1 MSYLLF
7 LYPLLIFLL
16 GYFLF
21 PKVIDFATNK
31 NYLDE
36 AKGRKRHAESVPPIG
51 GWLLYAAFAVVFLS
65 QMLIPQFDLKNL
77 AVFASVSAM
86 FFLGFVDDKY
96 PLNASQKF
104 LWQFLIATI
113 FVFIGDIHFA
123 AYLNFYGVPLFL
135 AKFICVVLTVFI
147 VNSFNLVDGIN
158 GLAAL
163 LGIVA
168 LAYLGLWLF
177 SAAQYSMF
185 LLSLSLIAALLV
197 FLRYNVFQTKVF
209 LGDNGSMLIGLLASY
224 FVFVFIK
231 TYSGFSNLVLT
242 KCNAEIGV
250 ALSAIAIPLADTLR
264 LFILRPLYLAKS
276 PFKAD
281 RNHVH
286 HLLIRL
292 GFSHIEASLS
302 LFALAILLVLAALA
316 AQDLGSIAVIMINLF
331 ICVAFLISLDFFVFS
346 KYRRR
351 VDKKTVFNSL
361 QNLSKELNNPVFIE
375 YAFAISIFLLAI
387 SIPFHRVSTSIPT
400 LILLFSL
407 LMLFV
412 RNFLLYRRDYWK
424 LFGGKLLDFLKQSF
438 SILVMVY
445 LSFILIHSFF
455 IVPSSNFQKLGIYS
469 LLLIYWLSLF
479 QLEKIIQIKP
489 RVLLTAFI
497 AGCMGFGVYILLQS
511 FIEYPKAGWDGFYYT
526 RLLSHVKA
534 NPVTHSLYYNLA
546 ILFLANNYKY
556 LKKEAWKLTYFL
568 ALFFFIFIVILCSSK
583 VGYFI
588 LLFTVPI
595 AFYSLLNNTKG
606 FLVFIFSYISLVAF
620 LAFSNEVFSKDF
632 ILSALDSRLIVW
644 EQSIGIIKENFFW
657 GTGVG
662 SSVQALADAFEKIN
676 YERGILQHYNA
687 QNQFLESFMETGIL
701 GFLLLISFFIYSYLV
716 AWKQRNKLYFVYTC
730 IILCYMMTESLFQ
743 TQMGMVSFAF
753 FNALFLAS
761 FYQKKQAK

>member
-1 MSYLLF
+1 MSYFLF

-16 GYFLF
+16 GYILF
-21 PKVIDFATNK
+21 PRVIEFAKKK
-31 NYLDE
+31 NYIDE
-36 AKGRKRHAESVPPIG
+36 ASGRKRHTESVPPIG
-51 GWLLYAAFAVVFLS
+51 GWLLYAAFALVFIS
-65 QMLIPQFDLKNL
+65 QILFPQFELKNL
-77 AVFASVSAM
+77 AVFLSISAM

-96 PLNASQKF
+96 PMNASQKF
-104 LWQFLIATI
+104 LGQFLIAII
-113 FVFIGDIHFA
+113 FVFFGDVHFA
-123 AYLNFYGVPLFL
+123 DYLLVYGLPLLLGKVF
-135 AKFICVVLTVFI
+135 CVILTVFI

-168 LAYLGLWLF
+168 LGYLGLWLF
-177 SAAQYSMF
+177 SAAQYPMF
-185 LLSLSLIAALLV
+185 ILSLSLIAALLV

-224 FVFVFIK
+224 FVFIFVR
-231 TYSGFSNLVLT
+231 TYTGFSNLVLT

-250 ALSAIAIPLADTLR
+250 AISAIAIPLADTVR

-316 AQDLGSIAVIMINLF
+316 AQDLGSMAVIIINLF
-331 ICVAFLISLDFFVFS
+331 ICVAFLMSLDFFVFS
-346 KYRRR
+346 KYRKR

-361 QNLSKELNNPVFIE
+361 QNLSRELNYPVFIE

-400 LILLFSL
+400 IILIFSL

-424 LFGGKLLDFLKQSF
+424 LFGAKLQDFLKQKF
-438 SILVMVY
+438 TILVLLY
-445 LSFILIHSFF
+445 LAFITVHALI
-455 IVPSSNFQKLGIYS
+455 IVPSSHIQKLGIYS
-469 LLLIYWLSLF
+469 LLLVYWLALF

-497 AGCMGFGVYILLQS
+497 AGCMGFGVFILLQS
-511 FIEYPKAGWDGFYYT
+511 FVEYPKEGWDGFYYT
-526 RLLSHVKA
+526 GLLSSVKA

-546 ILFLANNYKY
+546 ILFLANNFKY
-556 LKKEAWKLTYFL
+556 LKKGAWRITYWF
-568 ALFFFIFIVILCSSK
+568 ALFFFIFIVVLCSSK

-588 LLFTVPI
+588 LLFTIPI
-595 AFYSLLNNTKG
+595 AFYSLLPAKKRFVFFMLAYLVLVG
-606 FLVFIFSYISLVAF
+606 FLAIS
-620 LAFSNEVFSKDF
+620 NGVFSKDF
-632 ILSALDSRLIVW
+632 ILNALDSRIIVW
-644 EQSIGIIKENFFW
+644 EQSIAIVKDNFLW

-662 SSVQALADAFEKIN
+662 SSIQALQDAFVSIN
-676 YERGILQHYNA
+676 YQRGILQNYNA
-687 QNQFLESFMETGIL
+687 QNQFVESFMETGIF
-701 GFLLLISFFIYSYLV
+701 GFGLLISFFIYSFFV
-716 AWKQRNKLYFVYTC
+716 AWKEKNKLYFIYTC

-761 FYQKKQAK
+761 FYRKK

>member
-1 MSYLLF
+1 MLLLPICIFGIGYLV
-7 LYPLLIFLL
+7 
-16 GYFLF
+16 F
-21 PKVIDFATNK
+21 PRIIAFATDI
-31 NYLDE
+31 NYLDV
-36 AKGRKRHAESVPPIG
+36 AKGRKRHKDSIPPIG
-51 GWLLYAAFAVVFLS
+51 GWLLYAAFALVFSTQFLF
-65 QMLIPQFDLKNL
+65 PQFELKNL
-77 AVFASVSAM
+77 AVFLSVSAM

-96 PLNASQKF
+96 PMNASQKF
-104 LWQFLIATI
+104 LGQFLIAI
-113 FVFIGDIHFA
+113 VFVFFGEAHFA
-123 AYLNFYGVPLFL
+123 NYLSHYGVPLFL
-135 AKFICVVLTVFI
+135 GKVFCVILTVFI

-168 LAYLGLWLF
+168 FGYLGLWLF
-177 SAAQYSMF
+177 SASQYPMF
-185 LLSLSLIAALLV
+185 ILSLSLIAALLV

-209 LGDNGSMLIGLLASY
+209 LGDNGSMLIGLLATY
-224 FVFVFIK
+224 FAFSFIR
-231 TYSGFSNLVLT
+231 TYTGFSNLVLT

-250 ALSAIAIPLADTLR
+250 AISAIAIPLADTLR
-264 LFILRPLYLAKS
+264 LFILRPFYLAKS

-316 AQDLGSIAVIMINLF
+316 AQDLGSMAVIIINLF

-361 QNLSKELNNPVFIE
+361 QNLSRQLNYPVFIE
-375 YAFAISIFLLAI
+375 YAFAISMFLLAI

-400 LILLFSL
+400 IILLFSF

-424 LFGGKLLDFLKQSF
+424 LFGAKLKDFLKQTF
-438 SILVMVY
+438 SILVLIY
-445 LSFILIHSFF
+445 LLFISIHALF
-455 IVPSSNFQKLGIYS
+455 IVPSSHLQKLSIYS
-469 LLLIYWLSLF
+469 LLLVYWLALF

-497 AGCMGFGVYILLQS
+497 AGCMGFGVFILLQS
-511 FIEYPKAGWDGFYYT
+511 FVEYPKTGWDGFYYKA
-526 RLLSHVKA
+526 LLSNVKA

-556 LKKEAWKLTYFL
+556 LKKDAWKITYWA
-568 ALFFFIFIVILCSSK
+568 ALFFFIFIVVLCSSK
-583 VGYFI
+583 VGYFV

-595 AFYSLLNNTKG
+595 AFYSLIAAKKRFAFFMLAYSVLVG
-606 FLVFIFSYISLVAF
+606 FFALKLGI
-620 LAFSNEVFSKDF
+620 FSKDF
-632 ILSALDSRLIVW
+632 ILNALDSRIIVW
-644 EQSIGIIKENFFW
+644 QQSIAIVKENILW

-662 SSVQALADAFEKIN
+662 SSIQALQDAFVRIN
-676 YERGILQHYNA
+676 YQRGILQNYNA
-687 QNQFLESFMETGIL
+687 QNQFLESLMETGIF
-701 GFLLLISFFIYSYLV
+701 GFAFLISFFVYSFIV
-716 AWKQRNKLYFVYTC
+716 AWKEKNKLYFIYTL

-761 FYQKKQAK
+761 FYKTKKNLPK